1 MTEVAALVV
10 CPGRSGFD
18 PFVATV
24 RQSVAVAVFRSSPM
38 SSEVSSEH
46 IHSAPREPKDSHSRS
61 GQEARSTRWC
71 RGDRELSVN
80 QLVVLERAGL
90 QFHYLS
96 SGDKVRGTLHVR
108 ANAFR
113 LDISRLS
120 AEVAMVVKRA
130 TFELGCWL
138 RWATVR
144 RLSSSYW
151 PSATRV

>member
-71 RGDRELSVN
+71 RGDREL
-80 QLVVLERAGL
+80 VVLERAGIR
-90 QFHYLS
+90 FHYLGA
-96 SGDKVRGTLHVR
+96 GDKVRGTRHVR
-108 ANAFR
+108 ANGFR
-113 LDISRLS
+113 
-120 AEVAMVVKRA
+120 
-130 TFELGCWL
+130 
-138 RWATVR
+138 
-144 RLSSSYW
+144 
-151 PSATRV
+151 